1 MNRSMEIKMDVT
13 IHRALLDSGV
23 AGEDPAGLVDIGIFG
38 GKIVEISPNEL
49 NPGRVAIQAQ
59 GQLVIPPFF
68 EPHFHLD
75 NPLLWPP
82 DQKADLINQ
91 SGTLFEAIDI
101 YVRVKKGRQ
110 LDDLV
115 DKASQA
121 VRQALSN
128 GVLWFRSHVDI
139 DPDSKLKMLQGVVAV
154 KRKFSGIVDIGI
166 IAFPQLGM
174 ARSSETV
181 DLMYQAMEN
190 GADLVGGIPHIE
202 KNLDDAE
209 KQIEIIFDIAKKY
222 NTGIDMHVDEI
233 DDPYWR
239 SLELLA
245 DKTIA
250 ENYQGRVCASHCCA
264 MAAWDEAT
272 FQRVIPK
279 VITAQITIVT
289 NPLTNLF
296 LQGREDQPPVRRGV
310 PPLDRLMKAGVNVA
324 CGHDDMNNMFYPFG
338 SMNPLD
344 AALFAAHVGYLTTP
358 DLIRKAFEMPS
369 YSAAKSFGIQDY
381 GLRVGNPAH
390 LLLLPVQSELD
401 ALRLHPSPMLVMRAG
416 KILAQTEVRQTFA
429 ETIPR

>member
-1 MNRSMEIKMDVT
+1 MDVT
-13 IHRALLDSGV
+13 IHRALLDRALAV
-23 AGEDPAGLVDIGIFG
+23 DDPAGFVDIGISG
-38 GKIVEISPNEL
+38 DKIVEISTDEL
-49 NPGRVAIQAQ
+49 SPGHVAIQAR
-59 GQLVIPPFF
+59 GQLAIPPFF

-75 NPLLWPP
+75 NPLLWPS
-82 DQKADLINQ
+82 DQTADLINQ

-101 YVRVKKGRQ
+101 YARVKKDRQ
-110 LDDLV
+110 LDDLI

-128 GVLWFRSHVDI
+128 GVLWFRGHVDI

-202 KNLDDAE
+202 KDLDDAA
-209 KQIEIIFDIAKKY
+209 KQIEIIFNIAKKY
-222 NTGIDMHVDEI
+222 NTSIDMHVDEI

-250 ENYQGRVCASHCCA
+250 ENYQGRVSASHCCA

-272 FQRVIPK
+272 FQRIIPK
-279 VITAQITIVT
+279 VIAAQITIVT

-310 PPLDRLMKAGVNVA
+310 PPLDRLIKAGVNVA

-344 AALFAAHVGYLTTP
+344 AALFAAHAGYLTTP
-358 DLIRKAFEMPS
+358 HLIRKAFEMPG
-369 YSAAKSFGIQDY
+369 YSAARSFGIQDY
-381 GLRVGNPAH
+381 GLKVGNPAH

-401 ALRLHPSPMLVMRAG
+401 ALRLHPSPTLVMRAG
-416 KILAQTEVRQTFA
+416 KVLVQTEVRQTFS
-429 ETIPR
+429 EIVPQ

>member
-1 MNRSMEIKMDVT
+1 MDVT
-13 IHRALLDSGV
+13 IHRALMDDTV
-23 AGEDPAGLVDIGIFG
+23 ASEHPAELVDIGISEG
-38 GKIVEISPNEL
+38 TIVEINPSEL
-49 NPGRVAIQAQ
+49 SPGRVAIQAQ
-59 GQLVIPPFF
+59 EQLVVPPFF

-75 NPLLWPP
+75 NPLLWPSDP
-82 DQKADLINQ
+82 KSSLINQ

-101 YVRVKKGRQ
+101 YARVKKERH

-139 DPDSKLKMLQGVVAV
+139 DPVSKLKMLQGVAAV
-154 KRKFSGIVDIGI
+154 KKKFSGIVDIGI
-166 IAFPQLGM
+166 IAFHQLGM

-202 KNLDDAE
+202 TDLDDAA

-222 NTGIDMHVDEI
+222 DARIDMHVDEV

-250 ENYQGRVCASHCCA
+250 ENFQGRVSASHCCA
-264 MAAWDEAT
+264 IAAWNDAT

-279 VITAQITIVT
+279 VIEAQITIVT

-310 PPLDRLMKAGVNVA
+310 PPLDRLINAGVNVA
-324 CGHDDMNNMFYPFG
+324 CGHDDMKNMFYPFG

-344 AALFAAHVGYLTTP
+344 AALFAAHTGYLTTP
-358 DLIRKAFEMPS
+358 DLIRKAFEMPG
-369 YSAAKSFGIQDY
+369 YSAAKSFGIHDY
-381 GLRVGNPAH
+381 GIRVGNPAH

-401 ALRLHPSPMLVMRAG
+401 ALRLHPAPALVMRAG
-416 KILAQTEVRQTFA
+416 KILVQTEISQTFS
-429 ETIPR
+429 EDVPN